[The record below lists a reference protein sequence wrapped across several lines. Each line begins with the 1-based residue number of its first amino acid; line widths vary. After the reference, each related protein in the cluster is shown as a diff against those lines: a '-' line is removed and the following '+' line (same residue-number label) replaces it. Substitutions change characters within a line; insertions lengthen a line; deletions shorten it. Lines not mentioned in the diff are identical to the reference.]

1 MGKVKN
7 LVNQGVGMLKNVKTY
22 WKTPKE
28 GYYLSFKE
36 AAAYCVGG
44 MGVVGASVVPIY
56 VTLAIGFYIAAA
68 LKITADEIFIIGI
81 IGSIVAILKAP
92 LCSWL
97 VDNTRSKYGKFR
109 PYLIWMPIPLLAC
122 IFAIG
127 WIPDLFLQAGNRMG
141 MLVSYTIIFNL
152 LQFFFGLYNVAFLT
166 LVQVI
171 SPSQKEKELLM
182 SAGSIVYSLGP
193 SVVNF
198 IFPLLANLLFAT
210 KAGGGDGMNVI
221 GPYKWLLPLI
231 MAICLGLGYLTA
243 FGTKERVVVSKQ
255 YVQKVKFFDGVK
267 QTLKNRFFWITNLS
281 LALGCFR
288 LVGTTFVAT
297 ICAYQIDNSW
307 AHSIFTT
314 LMGSACVPGMLL
326 APLLIKKFGKKNLI
340 LFSNSL
346 AIVLTAIM
354 AVLCLAPGDASAYIM
369 ILFSFL
375 IQLANGVQVVVNPA
389 LGTQMYDYQQYKTG
403 NRLEGFLGQF
413 GGIIV
418 TAIGFGTAYVI
429 PFINKT
435 FGFTGDPEI
444 FRQVS
449 VIYPIIQWS
458 CVAGVISGL
467 LATIPYLLWN
477 INEKRHED
485 IIEILKVRARKE
497 DGIIPTEVADKLET
511 ELEKGEHDAL
521 RNYEIEQARIDR
533 LVEPKFMVTNEAIS
547 LYNEMYSENVTLN
560 NKDVIDEVA
569 TDVVE

>member
-1 MGKVKN
+1 MGKIKN
-7 LVNQGVGMLKNVKTY
+7 LVNQGVGVLKNVKTY
-22 WKTPKE
+22 WKKPKE

-56 VTLAIGFYIAAA
+56 VTLSLGWYIAAA
-68 LKITADEIFIIGI
+68 LQISPMEIFYIGI
-81 IGSIVAILKAP
+81 IGSIIAILKAP

-109 PYLIWMPIPLLAC
+109 PYLIWMPIPLLLC
-122 IFAIG
+122 MFAIG
-127 WIPDLFLQAGNRMG
+127 WIPNWFLEAGNRVG
-141 MLVSYTIIFNL
+141 MLVSYTVIFQL
-152 LQFFFGLYNVAFLT
+152 LQFFFGLYNVAFLS

-171 SPSQKEKELLM
+171 SPSQKEKEMLM
-182 SAGSIVYSLGP
+182 SAGSVVYSLGP

-198 IFPLLANLLFAT
+198 IFPLLANLLYAT

-231 MAICLGLGYLTA
+231 MGICLALGYLTA

-255 YVQKVKFFDGVK
+255 YVQKVGFFNGIK
-267 QTLKNRFFWITNLS
+267 QTMGNRFFWITNLS

-288 LVGTTFVAT
+288 LVGTTFVAI

-307 AHSIFTT
+307 AHSLFTT
-314 LMGSACVPGMLL
+314 LMGSACLPGMIF

-340 LFSNSL
+340 LFSNTL

-354 AVLCLAPGDASAYIM
+354 AFLCLAPGNASAYIM

-375 IQLANGVQVVVNPA
+375 ITVANGVQVVVNPA

-403 NRLEGFLGQF
+403 NRLEGFLAQF

-418 TAIGFGTAYVI
+418 TIIGFGTAYVL
-429 PFINKT
+429 PFINET
-435 FGFTGDPEI
+435 FGFTGDAEV
-444 FRQVS
+444 FRDVA
-449 VIYPIIQWS
+449 VIYPIIMWS
-458 CVAGVISGL
+458 CIAGVISGIIG
-467 LATIPYLLWN
+467 TIPYLFWN

-485 IIEILKVRARKE
+485 IIEILKVRAMKE
-497 DGIIPTEVADKLET
+497 DKVLDEAVADELEAKLEN
-511 ELEKGEHDAL
+511 GEHDAL
-521 RNYEIEQARIDR
+521 REYDAEQARISR
-533 LVEPKFMVTNEAIS
+533 LVEPKFTYTAEAEE
-547 LYNEMYSENVTLN
+547 LYNTTY
-560 NKDVIDEVA
+560 NK
-569 TDVVE
+569 